1 MKIRPKTIDCIF
13 ICYAHNITAYRF
25 LAHASNI
32 LDIHN
37 DKNMIMESRNA
48 YFFEDVF
55 PCRSREEPSL
65 SKRVLETITS
75 NSEDQDKDG
84 EVELYFFLFSFFIF
98 GSIFFNVQE
107 SQRKFAF
114 SYWCLRILLLLLP
127 RV

>member
-1 MKIRPKTIDCIF
+1 MKIKPKNIDCIF

-25 LAHASNI
+25 LVHASNI

-55 PCRSREEPSL
+55 PCRSRQEPSS
-65 SKRVLETITS
+65 SKRVLETLNS

-84 EVELYFFLFSFFIF
+84 EVELYFFFSPSSFLVQFFLMCK
-98 GSIFFNVQE
+98 NL
-107 SQRKFAF
+107 KAN
-114 SYWCLRILLLLLP
+114 LP
-127 RV
+127 SPIGA